1 MAFNTLNCDLEFDGS
16 GIGNVVSM
24 SVSGLTTEA
33 LDSTEID
40 DSASTF
46 LPGRKNEGT
55 LSATVRPTNS
65 AAVATLRATSGE
77 GPAPILVTDGD
88 AVTPITLLTCYGTL
102 TDVSG
107 PDMDGNG
114 LAEMTLTWQLQPT
127 P

>member
-1 MAFNTLNCDLEFDGS
+1 MAFNTLNCDLTFNAVA
-16 GIGNVVSM
+16 IANVVSM
-24 SVSGLTTEA
+24 SASGLTTES
-33 LDSTEID
+33 LDATEID
-40 DSASTF
+40 DATSTF

-55 LSATVRPTNS
+55 LTATVRPTDS
-65 AAVATLRATSGE
+65 AAVATLRATSGD
-77 GPAPILVTDGD
+77 GPSAILVTDG
-88 AVTPITLLTCYGTL
+88 AGTPVTLLTCHGTL